1 VAAPDDDA
9 LTPSDFPAVAE
20 AAPLVLIVE
29 DRRQTAEQLYREIA
43 ACRDLRVA
51 GPVDCVAAGLDALA
65 RLRPRIV
72 LTDLGLPDGSGLAIV
87 RAVAQADWDCEAI
100 VISVFG
106 EETNV
111 VEAIRAGARG
121 YVLKFEVL
129 DRAVEV
135 VRTVLGGGSP
145 ISPQVARHLLNL
157 IERPPICPADTTPG
171 ALTPREREILAL
183 VARGYKR
190 EEVAARLAISVSTVG
205 SHINAI
211 YRKLEVRSNIE
222 AVAIAGRLGLL

>member
-1 VAAPDDDA
+1 M
-9 LTPSDFPAVAE
+9 
-20 AAPLVLIVE
+20 
-29 DRRQTAEQLYREIA
+29 
-43 ACRDLRVA
+43 
-51 GPVDCVAAGLDALA
+51 

-72 LTDLGLPDGSGLAIV
+72 LTDLGLPDGSGLEIV
-87 RAVAQADWDCEAI
+87 RAAAAAEWECETI

-121 YVLKFEVL
+121 YVLKFEAL

-145 ISPQVARHLLNL
+145 ISPQVARHLLTL
-157 IERPPICPADTTPG
+157 VERTPVSASG
-171 ALTPREREILAL
+171 NTACELTPRECEILAL

-190 EEVAARLAISVSTVG
+190 EEVAARLSISVSTVG

>member
-1 VAAPDDDA
+1 MTSNNAPLSDA
-9 LTPSDFPAVAE
+9 GP
-20 AAPLVLIVE
+20 PLVLIVE
-29 DRRQTAEQLYREIA
+29 DRHQTAEQLRREISD
-43 ACRDLRVA
+43 CEDLRA
-51 GPVDCVAAGLDALA
+51 APPVDCVEAGLEALA

-72 LTDLGLPDGSGLAIV
+72 LTDLGLPDGSGLEIV
-87 RAVAQADWDCEAI
+87 RAVAKADWPCEAI

-106 EETNV
+106 EERNV

-135 VRTVLGGGSP
+135 VHTVLSGGSP
-145 ISPQVARHLLNL
+145 LSPQVARHLLTL
-157 IERPPICPADTTPG
+157 VERAPAPPKNGG
-171 ALTPREREILAL
+171 ASELTPRECEILAL

-190 EEVAARLAISVSTVG
+190 EEVAARLSISVSTVG

-222 AVAIAGRLGLL
+222 AVARAGRLGLL

>member
-1 VAAPDDDA
+1 MTRPDA
-9 LTPSDFPAVAE
+9 

-29 DRRQTAEQLYREIA
+29 DRPQTAEQLRREIA
-43 ACRDLRVA
+43 ACRDLRAA
-51 GPVDCVAAGLDALA
+51 GPVDCVAAGLEALVQ
-65 RLRPRIV
+65 LRPRIV
-72 LTDLGLPDGSGLAIV
+72 LTDLGLPDGSGLEIV
-87 RAVAQADWDCEAI
+87 RAVARADWDCETI

-106 EETNV
+106 EEANV

-121 YVLKFEVL
+121 YVLKFEAL

-135 VRTVLGGGSP
+135 VRTVLDGGSP

-157 IERPPICPADTTPG
+157 VERHPATPSAELG
-171 ALTPREREILAL
+171 GLTPREREILAL
-183 VARGYKR
+183 VARGYRR
-190 EEVAARLAISVSTVG
+190 EEVAGRLDISVSTVG

-222 AVAIAGRLGLL
+222 AVAMAGRLGLL